1 MVNLLI
7 ENIKGLVLVSRES
20 NETGPEESMDHL
32 PIENDA
38 YLFIENGKIADFGTM
53 AQKSIDRAH
62 RTIDATGKYVLPCF
76 VDSHTH
82 LVYAGSREHE
92 FVDRIKGLSY
102 AEIAAKGGGILNS
115 ARLLQQTSEEALY
128 QSALQR
134 LHEVMGTATGAIEIK
149 SGYGLTVE
157 DELKILRVAR
167 RLRDYAPIPV
177 KTTFLG
183 AHAVPVGYTREA
195 YIDLVVNDMIP
206 RVADQGLA
214 DYCDVFCEDGFFSP
228 EEASSII
235 EQGLKY
241 GLKPKIHANQLNN
254 SGGVQVGVKHG
265 AVSVDHLETIGPEEI
280 DCLKNSNTIPT
291 LLPAASFFLD
301 MHYAPARKMLE
312 AALPVALATDY
323 NPGSSPTGNMPLV
336 VSLACIKMKM
346 TPGEAIVAATMNG
359 ARAIECQHQLGS
371 IARGKLANIF
381 ISRPM
386 TSIEFLPYAFGS
398 NMVETVS
405 LNGQIL

>member
-1 MVNLLI
+1 
-7 ENIKGLVLVSRES
+7 
-20 NETGPEESMDHL
+20 
-32 PIENDA
+32 
-38 YLFIENGKIADFGTM
+38 
-53 AQKSIDRAH
+53 
-62 RTIDATGKYVLPCF
+62 
-76 VDSHTH
+76 
-82 LVYAGSREHE
+82 
-92 FVDRIKGLSY
+92 
-102 AEIAAKGGGILNS
+102 
-115 ARLLQQTSEEALY
+115 
-128 QSALQR
+128 
-134 LHEVMGTATGAIEIK
+134 
-149 SGYGLTVE
+149 
-157 DELKILRVAR
+157 
-167 RLRDYAPIPV
+167 
-177 KTTFLG
+177 
-183 AHAVPVGYTREA
+183 
-195 YIDLVVNDMIP
+195 
-206 RVADQGLA
+206 VADQGLA

-371 IARGKLANIF
+371 IARGKLANLF

-398 NMVETVS
+398 NMVETVI